1 MLFGYFTLF
10 VALVISVVAEYYSI
24 VGLTSIFAAAVIPV
38 IVMGAA
44 LGVGKITAAIW
55 LKINWHRA
63 SFAYKLYLVPAVAF
77 LMVLTS
83 MGIFGFLSKAH
94 SDQSLVTGD
103 VQSKIALY
111 DEKIKIAKDN
121 IDANRKAL
129 KQMDEAV
136 DQVMGRSTSETG
148 ADKAISVRRA
158 QQKERSRLLS
168 EIQSEQKVIS
178 QLNEERAPIAAE
190 VRKVEAEV
198 GPIKYIAAMIYGDN
212 TDANLLESAV
222 RWVIILIVAVFDPLA
237 LMLILAG
244 QQSIRWGKEKPKYEK
259 DEGAL
264 TSEQIA
270 QIAATAEAAKEPV
283 ETKETLFPDID
294 EGNKLISEIEKLEPE
309 LPEIVQDEQV
319 HYSAQP
325 ITPLPEAPP
334 AQDPYDI
341 SKLAYLNEPFA
352 HFKDLKPMVYRP
364 PVPKKPLDI
373 KIVVMDQPDYD
384 LQPEPEPVPELYA
397 GNPDDFKEPW
407 PEEEKARLVEVM
419 QEFFDK
425 NKEQKILAAGIDVV
439 DRPGDYVTP
448 PVAETAEIVKPAA
461 AKVKEAAEP
470 PAKAVIRVAETFDPK
485 AKTADSGIT
494 ADNDIAAATE
504 VKAHF
509 GITFPSA
516 PDRGELFLRV
526 DYLPSRLFKYN
537 GSKWIEVDKTMTD
550 SYVYNEEYIKFLID
564 EIAAARVDPEE
575 LSSSERDQIAE
586 FLRNNE
592 QSSNAS

>member
-10 VALVISVVAEYYSI
+10 VALIISVVAEYYSI

-38 IVMGAA
+38 VVMGAA
-44 LGVGKITAAIW
+44 LGVGKLTAAIW

-63 SFAYKLYLVPAVAF
+63 SLAYKLYLVPAVAF
-77 LMVLTS
+77 LMILTS

-94 SDQSLVTGD
+94 SDASLVSGD
-103 VQSKIALY
+103 VQAKIAVY
-111 DEKIKIAKDN
+111 DEKIKTAKDN

-136 DQVMGRSTSETG
+136 DQVMGRSTDEKG
-148 ADKAISVRRA
+148 ADKAVTIRRA
-158 QQKERSRLLS
+158 QQKERARLLS
-168 EIQSEQKVIS
+168 EIQAEQKTIS
-178 QLNEERAPIAAE
+178 QLNEERSPIAAE

-212 TDANLLESAV
+212 PDANLLEAAV

-244 QQSIRWGKEKPKYEK
+244 QQSIRWDKDKPKYEQ
-259 DEGAL
+259 DDGPLSDA
-264 TSEQIA
+264 QIA
-270 QIAATAEAAKEPV
+270 QLKTSVEEFATVKE
-283 ETKETLFPDID
+283 ETKDLVEEANRLID
-294 EGNKLISEIEKLEPE
+294 EIEKPEPE
-309 LPEIVQDEQV
+309 LPVIPQDEQV
-319 HYSAQP
+319 HDSAQQ
-325 ITPLPEAPP
+325 ITLPEVPP
-334 AQDPYDI
+334 AQDHYDF
-341 SKLAYLNEPFA
+341 SKLAYLNEPFT

-364 PVPKKPLDI
+364 PVPVAPLNI
-373 KIVVMDQPDYD
+373 KMFVVEQPKF
-384 LQPEPEPVPELYA
+384 EVVPEDEPKYEVYA

-407 PEEEKARLVEVM
+407 TEEEKQALVDAM
-419 QEFFDK
+419 QAVFDK
-425 NKEQKILAAGIDVV
+425 NKEEKEIPDME
-439 DRPGDYVTP
+439 RPGDYLTP
-448 PVAETAEIVKPAA
+448 PETAEVVKPAP
-461 AKVKEAAEP
+461 AKIKEAVDA
-470 PAKAVIRVAETFDPK
+470 PAKTVVKVAETFDPR
-485 AKTADSGIT
+485 AKTTDSGLT
-494 ADNDIAAATE
+494 ADNDDTAPTE

-509 GITFPSA
+509 GITFPST

-575 LSSSERDQIAE
+575 LSASERDQIAE
-586 FLRNNE
+586 FLGKDE
-592 QSSNAS
+592 QSSNAP